1 MDGTLSFD
9 ALQMRLHPAAS
20 RIERL
25 SRETPASLILFDCLL
40 KKAGQPLLALSFEE
54 RRAAV
59 EALFAEAGE
68 REGLL
73 LTPFTRD
80 LRKAEAWLAGRH
92 VQVDG
97 VMAKRLDLPY
107 LPGERAM
114 LKVKHLRTADCVV
127 GGFRYESGSRRVG
140 SLLLGLYDDRG
151 LLHHV
156 GFTSAIADHEKPE
169 LTARLEKLI
178 APPGFTGNAPGGPS
192 RWSTARSAE
201 WQPLRP
207 RAGGG
212 GALRPRHERPFP
224 PWHQARA
231 LAAGQGAHAVH
242 VRAVAARGNPAGI
255 AVNGE
260 RSPGAS
266 LEDRRAQA
274 GRATGQA
281 AGTERL
287 PRRGDAPR
295 APRLR
300 GRGPAVAQRQRPGA
314 QCWLLRMVL
323 LALAGQLLPA
333 GLRRP
338 TPGSATTLDHFSTV
352 ELNAPFYSWPTVAT
366 VESWL
371 RQCDGRPF
379 VYTVKV
385 NELITHTRRFEGT
398 ERLVRDFGLIAD
410 LLGPHMGCLLFQL
423 PPSFH
428 YTAARLDSIVGQLD
442 PRRRNVVEFRHRSW
456 WHEDVYDAF
465 REAGIIFCSCS
476 GPRLPDELIKTADD
490 VYLRFHGTT
499 NWYRHDYTAEEL
511 EVWAARVR
519 ECRPAHVWAY
529 FNNDRE
535 AHAIRNAD
543 AFRQLLDDV

>member
-1 MDGTLSFD
+1 MS
-9 ALQMRLHPAAS
+9 AL
-20 RIERL
+20 
-25 SRETPASLILFDCLL
+25 
-40 KKAGQPLLALSFEE
+40 PL
-54 RRAAV
+54 
-59 EALFAEAGE
+59 
-68 REGLL
+68 
-73 LTPFTRD
+73 
-80 LRKAEAWLAGRH
+80 
-92 VQVDG
+92 
-97 VMAKRLDLPY
+97 
-107 LPGERAM
+107 
-114 LKVKHLRTADCVV
+114 
-127 GGFRYESGSRRVG
+127 
-140 SLLLGLYDDRG
+140 
-151 LLHHV
+151 
-156 GFTSAIADHEKPE
+156 AIADREKPE
-169 LTARLEKLI
+169 LTARLEELI

-207 RAGGG
+207 ELVVEVRYDHVTSDRFRHGTKLVRWRPDKAPAQCTFDQLPRADTS
-212 GALRPRHERPFP
+212 
-224 PWHQARA
+224 
-231 LAAGQGAHAVH
+231 
-242 VRAVAARGNPAGI
+242 AGI
-255 AVNGE
+255 AVNGD
-260 RSPGAS
+260 RTPGSS
-266 LEDRRAQA
+266 LEDRRARRDER
-274 GRATGQA
+274 RAKQREQNVFRAEAMHRARLAFEAEVRPSPTGNAPAHNVGCSGWFYWHWRGSFYPPDSAPNTWFGHYA
-281 AGTERL
+281 AR
-287 PRRGDAPR
+287 
-295 APRLR
+295 
-300 GRGPAVAQRQRPGA
+300 
-314 QCWLLRMVL
+314 
-323 LALAGQLLPA
+323 
-333 GLRRP
+333 
-338 TPGSATTLDHFSTV
+338 FSTV

-511 EVWAARVR
+511 AVWAARVR
-519 ECRPAHVWAY
+519 ECRPARVWAY

-535 AHAIRNAD
+535 AHAIKNAD
-543 AFRQLLDDV
+543 AFLQLLDDV